1 MTLTGRVTQLW
12 HRRTPRSCPRHLW
25 AITTATTADSIST
38 NFQIEFTLDAPELD
52 VDPEVLDRATM
63 DAVEGVLRY
72 EIGRRR
78 VASLPT
84 AGDTID
90 WVPPN
95 LVPGASVSNV
105 FVVSSDVEVTQG
117 LPEEWSPTRQAPDA
131 WT

>member
-1 MTLTGRVTQLW
+1 MTLTGRVSQLW
-12 HRRTPRSCPRHLW
+12 QRRTPRSCPRRLW
-25 AITTATTADSIST
+25 AITTATTADGVST
-38 NFQIEFTLDAPELD
+38 HVQIEFTLDTPELD

-95 LVPGASVSNV
+95 LVPGASISNV
-105 FVVSSDVEVTQG
+105 FVVSSDVEVTHELRRLVTHTAG
-117 LPEEWSPTRQAPDA
+117 P
-131 WT
+131 